1 MSFGAAPGGGMDEYQ
16 RLMAERNAAQKKKR
30 MVFGLIAVAGVAAV
44 GYYVMTNRKKNE
56 AAQKILD
63 AGGRFAERDK
73 ADMGAFW
80 TCLMGTDT
88 DVGMFQNADQI
99 QMKVESAYFTQQKTY
114 SEHLTTECVPK
125 LEGARG
131 SLSGLANEMPEQLR
145 PPLEKYVAA
154 LPKMQ
159 EGLESY
165 AEKLKSRGTTKDV
178 DASIQEVGAAFTAD
192 PTPES
197 VAFEKFMVCA
207 IPDLD
212 KKKDIQGVL
221 EFLAETC
228 KKDPVP
234 FMTKVRADCG
244 NLVQNVDKD
253 AKPAPSKTF
262 KANTKKF
269 YEEQQRQ
276 LQAWE
281 WCGKKSRKG
290 KKVLDLEAFL
300 TAAGDYI
307 EARGE
312 VVKTAREEAAR
323 MTGQPLP
330 QEKKKPGEAADEPPG
345 APAAKPAK

>member
-1 MSFGAAPGGGMDEYQ
+1 
-16 RLMAERNAAQKKKR
+16 
-30 MVFGLIAVAGVAAV
+30 
-44 GYYVMTNRKKNE
+44 
-56 AAQKILD
+56 
-63 AGGRFAERDK
+63 
-73 ADMGAFW
+73 
-80 TCLMGTDT
+80 
-88 DVGMFQNADQI
+88 
-99 QMKVESAYFTQQKTY
+99 
-114 SEHLTTECVPK
+114 
-125 LEGARG
+125 
-131 SLSGLANEMPEQLR
+131 
-145 PPLEKYVAA
+145 
-154 LPKMQ
+154 MQ

-165 AEKLKSRGTTKDV
+165 AEKLKSRGATKDV
-178 DASIQEVGAAFTAD
+178 DGSIQEVGAAFTAD

-207 IPDLD
+207 IPGLD
-212 KKKDIQGVL
+212 KMKDIQGVL

-262 KANTKKF
+262 KANAKKF

-323 MTGQPLP
+323 ITGQPLP
-330 QEKKKPGEAADEPPG
+330 VGEEEAGRSGRTAGRSGREAGEVGSARAALAPRRRAVAQPLRGARVERVQPIVHHPPPVHRS
-345 APAAKPAK
+345 ASRPPAALPLPMCGVGAGVGQAGAQALAQARGRDYLWWERTGSRACESRRYHPCTRAFRRSCTAARSGSCTS

>member
-30 MVFGLIAVAGVAAV
+30 MVLGLIAVAGIGAV
-44 GYYVMTNRKKNE
+44 GYYVMSNRKKNE
-56 AAQKILD
+56 GAQKILD

-73 ADMGAFW
+73 TDMGAFW
-80 TCLMGTDT
+80 TCVMGTDT

-125 LEGARG
+125 IEGARG
-131 SLSGLANEMPEQLR
+131 SLSGLANEMPEPLR

-165 AEKLKSRGTTKDV
+165 AEKLKSRSTTKDV
-178 DASIQEVGAAFTAD
+178 DGSIQEVGAAFSAEV
-192 PTPES
+192 TPES

-262 KANTKKF
+262 KANVKKF

-330 QEKKKPGEAADEPPG
+330 QEKKKPGEADEPPG
-345 APAAKPAK
+345 APAAKPGK

>member
-1 MSFGAAPGGGMDEYQ
+1 MSFGAAPGGGGMDEYQ
-16 RLMAERNAAQKKKR
+16 RLMAERNAAAKKKR
-30 MVFGLIAVAGVAAV
+30 MMFGLIAIAGIGAV
-44 GYYVMTNRKKNE
+44 GYFVVTNRQKNQE
-56 AAQKILD
+56 AQKILD
-63 AGGRFAERDK
+63 AGGRFAESDK
-73 ADMGAFW
+73 MDMGAFW
-80 TCLMGTDT
+80 TCVMGTDT
-88 DVGMFQNADQI
+88 DVGMFAGVDQI
-99 QMKVESAYFTQQKTY
+99 QQRVESAYFTQQKTY

-125 LEGARG
+125 LEGG
-131 SLSGLANEMPEQLR
+131 KSSMSGLVAEMPDALK
-145 PPLEKYVAA
+145 PPLEKYLAA
-154 LPKMQ
+154 IPKMQ

-165 AEKLKSRGTTKDV
+165 AEKLKSRGAVKDV
-178 DASIQEVGAAFTAD
+178 DGSIQEVGAAFTTD

-212 KKKDIQGVL
+212 KKKDIQAVL

-244 NLVQNVDKD
+244 SLVQNVDKD
-253 AKPAPSKTF
+253 AKPSPSKTF
-262 KANTKKF
+262 KANSKKF

-290 KKVLDLEAFL
+290 KKVMDLEPFL
-300 TAAGDYI
+300 LAAGDYI

-312 VVKTAREEAAR
+312 VVKTAREESAR
-323 MTGQPLP
+323 LTGQPLP
-330 QEKKKPGEAADEPPG
+330 AEKKKPGEPAGDEP
-345 APAAKPAK
+345 APPPKKK

>member
-1 MSFGAAPGGGMDEYQ
+1 
-16 RLMAERNAAQKKKR
+16 
-30 MVFGLIAVAGVAAV
+30 
-44 GYYVMTNRKKNE
+44 
-56 AAQKILD
+56 
-63 AGGRFAERDK
+63 
-73 ADMGAFW
+73 
-80 TCLMGTDT
+80 
-88 DVGMFQNADQI
+88 
-99 QMKVESAYFTQQKTY
+99 
-114 SEHLTTECVPK
+114 
-125 LEGARG
+125 
-131 SLSGLANEMPEQLR
+131 
-145 PPLEKYVAA
+145 
-154 LPKMQ
+154 MQ

-165 AEKLKSRGTTKDV
+165 AEKLKSRGAVKDV
-178 DASIQEVGAAFTAD
+178 DGAIQEVGAAFTTE
-192 PTPES
+192 PTAES

-221 EFLAETC
+221 EFLADIC

-262 KANTKKF
+262 KANAKKF

-290 KKVLDLEAFL
+290 KKVLDLENFL
-300 TAAGDYI
+300 TAASDYI

-312 VVKTAREEAAR
+312 VVRTAREEAAR
-323 MTGQPLP
+323 ITGQPLP
-330 QEKKKPGEAADEPPG
+330 KDKKAAGEPGEAAE
-345 APAAKPAK
+345 APAKAAK

>member
-1 MSFGAAPGGGMDEYQ
+1 MDEYQ
-16 RLMAERNAAQKKKR
+16 RLMAERDAAAKKKR
-30 MVFGLIAVAGVAAV
+30 MLFGLIALAGVAA
-44 GYYVMTNRKKNE
+44 GTYYVMGNRKKSE
-56 AAQKILD
+56 AAQKMLD

-73 ADMGAFW
+73 TDMGAFW
-80 TCLMGTDT
+80 SCVMGTDT

-99 QMKVESAYFTQQKTY
+99 QQRVESAYFTQQKTY
-114 SEHLTTECVPK
+114 SEHLSTECVPK
-125 LEGARG
+125 LEAARG
-131 SLSGLANEMPEQLR
+131 SLSGMAGEMPAELK
-145 PPLEKYVAA
+145 PPMDKYVAA

-165 AEKLKSRGTTKDV
+165 AEKLKSRGAVKDV
-178 DASIQEVGAAFTAD
+178 DASIQEVGGAFTAD
-192 PTPES
+192 PTAES

-207 IPDLD
+207 IPGLD
-212 KKKDIQGVL
+212 KMKDIQGVL
-221 EFLAETC
+221 EFLADTC

-244 NLVQNVDKD
+244 NLVQGVDKD

-262 KANTKKF
+262 KANAKKF

-312 VVKTAREEAAR
+312 VVQTAREQAAL

-330 QEKKKPGEAADEPPG
+330 QEKKKPGEAGEEPP
-345 APAAKPAK
+345 APAKK

>member
-1 MSFGAAPGGGMDEYQ
+1 
-16 RLMAERNAAQKKKR
+16 
-30 MVFGLIAVAGVAAV
+30 
-44 GYYVMTNRKKNE
+44 
-56 AAQKILD
+56 
-63 AGGRFAERDK
+63 
-73 ADMGAFW
+73 
-80 TCLMGTDT
+80 
-88 DVGMFQNADQI
+88 
-99 QMKVESAYFTQQKTY
+99 
-114 SEHLTTECVPK
+114 
-125 LEGARG
+125 
-131 SLSGLANEMPEQLR
+131 
-145 PPLEKYVAA
+145 
-154 LPKMQ
+154 MQ

-221 EFLAETC
+221 EFLAEIC

-262 KANTKKF
+262 KANVKKY

-300 TAAGDYI
+300 TASGDYI

-330 QEKKKPGEAADEPPG
+330 QEKKKPGEGADEPPG

>member
-1 MSFGAAPGGGMDEYQ
+1 
-16 RLMAERNAAQKKKR
+16 
-30 MVFGLIAVAGVAAV
+30 
-44 GYYVMTNRKKNE
+44 
-56 AAQKILD
+56 
-63 AGGRFAERDK
+63 
-73 ADMGAFW
+73 
-80 TCLMGTDT
+80 
-88 DVGMFQNADQI
+88 
-99 QMKVESAYFTQQKTY
+99 
-114 SEHLTTECVPK
+114 VPK

-131 SLSGLANEMPEQLR
+131 SLSGMAAEMPSELK
-145 PPLEKYVAA
+145 PPMDKYVAA

-165 AEKLKSRGTTKDV
+165 AEKLKSRGAVKDV
-178 DASIQEVGAAFTAD
+178 DASIQEVGGAFTAD
-192 PTPES
+192 PTAES

-207 IPDLD
+207 IPGLD
-212 KKKDIQGVL
+212 KMKDIQGVL
-221 EFLAETC
+221 EFLADTC

-244 NLVQNVDKD
+244 NLVQNVNKD

-262 KANTKKF
+262 KANAKKF

-312 VVKTAREEAAR
+312 VVQTAREQAAL

-330 QEKKKPGEAADEPPG
+330 KEKKKPGEAGEAAEPP
-345 APAAKPAK
+345 APAKK